1 MKGKPKMNILIVDDD
16 IDKIALLNE
25 DITRIS
31 IDNKIETV
39 TRKYT

>member
-16 IDKIALLNE
+16 IDKITLLNK